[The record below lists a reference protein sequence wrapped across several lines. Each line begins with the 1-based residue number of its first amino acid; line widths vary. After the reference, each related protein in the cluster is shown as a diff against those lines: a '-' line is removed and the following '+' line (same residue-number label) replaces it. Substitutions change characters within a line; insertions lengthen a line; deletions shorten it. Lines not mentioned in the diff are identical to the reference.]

1 MQADEP
7 IGKLYDG
14 RMLRRLA
21 VYLKPYKG
29 SVAVTLFLVALHG
42 LFDSLGP
49 LLTRY
54 AVDRYFTHAPVAD
67 LPFPLPADPYRGLT
81 LLSIAFLSLVIL
93 TLLTEFGQTLL
104 MNRTGQRAMFDLR
117 RDLMAQL
124 HRLDIAYFDRTPVG
138 RIVTRVTSDVDM
150 LNELF
155 SSGFVA
161 IFGDL
166 LMLLWLLVIL
176 FSLSP
181 GMTLIVL
188 LATPLVFA
196 ATMRFRSEAASS
208 NRRIRTAVARINAFL
223 QEHLNGIAIVQL
235 FNREERSR
243 QDFARIN
250 REHTDAYK
258 DSIHAYGWFYPVVE
272 FLSMLALAGLLV
284 YGGYSVPAGEA
295 SIGTVVAFFQYALRF
310 FRPIQDLSEK
320 YNVLQAAAAAAERIF
335 QLLDTQPAI
344 HAPAR
349 PQPIPADHTI
359 TFENVWFAYND
370 EEWVLRDINF
380 TIRPGETVAI
390 VGHTGAGKTT
400 LTNLLLRFY
409 DVQRGRIL
417 LGGIHI
423 REFRPDDLRGLF
435 SIVLQDPWLFTG
447 DIRSNITLGTPGLTE
462 AQIRKAA
469 QRVNVLEFIDSLP
482 AGLSEPVAERGAN
495 FSTGQKQLISFARA
509 LVHEPR
515 VLILDEATS
524 SVDTETELRIRD
536 AQREL
541 LAGRTAIVIAHR
553 LSTIQSATRIM
564 AFHKGQLQEAGTH
577 AELIARRGIYW
588 RLYELQYAVSQPRDG
603 VTERCKTSPP
613 RTGN

>member
-1 MQADEP
+1 
-7 IGKLYDG
+7 
-14 RMLRRLA
+14 MLRRLA
-21 VYLKPYKG
+21 AYLRPYKG
-29 SVAVTLFLVALHG
+29 SVAATLALVALHG

-54 AVDRYFTHAPVAD
+54 AVDRYFTHSPVPA
-67 LPFPLPADPYRGLT
+67 LPFDFPADPYRGLT
-81 LLSIAFLSLVIL
+81 LLSAAYL
-93 TLLTEFGQTLL
+93 TLVLLTLATEFGQTLL
-104 MNRTGQRAMFDLR
+104 MNRTGQNAMFDLR

-124 HRLDIAYFDRTPVG
+124 HRLDIAYFDRNPVG
-138 RIVTRVTSDVDM
+138 RVVTRVTSDVDM

-161 IFGDL
+161 ILGDL
-166 LMLLWLLVIL
+166 LMLVWLLVIL
-176 FSLSP
+176 LSMST
-181 GMTLIVL
+181 GMTVIVL
-188 LATPLVFA
+188 LATPLILL
-196 ATMRFRSEAASS
+196 ATMRFRKEVASS

-223 QEHLNGIAIVQL
+223 QEHVNGMAIVQL
-235 FNREERSR
+235 FNREAQSR
-243 QDFARIN
+243 DDFAAIN

-272 FLSMLALAGLLV
+272 FLSMLALAALLV
-284 YGGYSVPAGEA
+284 YGGVAIPAGDA
-295 SIGTVVAFFQYALRF
+295 SLGTVVAFFQYAIRF

-320 YNVLQAAAAAAERIF
+320 YNVVQAAAAASERIF
-335 QLLDTQPAI
+335 QLLDTEPAI
-344 HAPAR
+344 QAPAAPR
-349 PQPIPADHTI
+349 PIPADTTI
-359 TFENVWFAYND
+359 TFENVWFAYKD
-370 EEWVLRDINF
+370 EEWVLRDVSF

-409 DVQRGRIL
+409 DIQRGHIRV
-417 LGGIHI
+417 GGVDI
-423 REFRPDDLRGLF
+423 REFRPDELRGLF
-435 SIVLQDPWLFTG
+435 AIVLQDAWLFTG
-447 DIRSNITLGTPGLTE
+447 DIRSNITLGTPGLSE

-469 QRVNVLEFIDSLP
+469 ERVNLLDFVDSLP
-482 AGLSEPVAERGAN
+482 GGMGEMVAERGAN

-564 AFHKGQLQEAGTH
+564 AFHKGQLLEAGTH
-577 AELIARRGIYW
+577 SELIAQRGIYW
-588 RLYELQYAVSQPRDG
+588 RLYELQYATPQ
-603 VTERCKTSPP
+603 
-613 RTGN
+613 

>member
-67 LPFPLPADPYRGLT
+67 LPFTLPADPYRGLT

-181 GMTLIVL
+181 GMTLIV
-188 LATPLVFA
+188 
-196 ATMRFRSEAASS
+196 
-208 NRRIRTAVARINAFL
+208 
-223 QEHLNGIAIVQL
+223 
-235 FNREERSR
+235 
-243 QDFARIN
+243 
-250 REHTDAYK
+250 
-258 DSIHAYGWFYPVVE
+258 
-272 FLSMLALAGLLV
+272 
-284 YGGYSVPAGEA
+284 
-295 SIGTVVAFFQYALRF
+295 
-310 FRPIQDLSEK
+310 
-320 YNVLQAAAAAAERIF
+320 
-335 QLLDTQPAI
+335 
-344 HAPAR
+344 
-349 PQPIPADHTI
+349 
-359 TFENVWFAYND
+359 
-370 EEWVLRDINF
+370 
-380 TIRPGETVAI
+380 
-390 VGHTGAGKTT
+390 
-400 LTNLLLRFY
+400 
-409 DVQRGRIL
+409 
-417 LGGIHI
+417 
-423 REFRPDDLRGLF
+423 
-435 SIVLQDPWLFTG
+435 
-447 DIRSNITLGTPGLTE
+447 
-462 AQIRKAA
+462 
-469 QRVNVLEFIDSLP
+469 
-482 AGLSEPVAERGAN
+482 
-495 FSTGQKQLISFARA
+495 
-509 LVHEPR
+509 
-515 VLILDEATS
+515 
-524 SVDTETELRIRD
+524 
-536 AQREL
+536 
-541 LAGRTAIVIAHR
+541 
-553 LSTIQSATRIM
+553 
-564 AFHKGQLQEAGTH
+564 
-577 AELIARRGIYW
+577 
-588 RLYELQYAVSQPRDG
+588 
-603 VTERCKTSPP
+603 
-613 RTGN
+613 